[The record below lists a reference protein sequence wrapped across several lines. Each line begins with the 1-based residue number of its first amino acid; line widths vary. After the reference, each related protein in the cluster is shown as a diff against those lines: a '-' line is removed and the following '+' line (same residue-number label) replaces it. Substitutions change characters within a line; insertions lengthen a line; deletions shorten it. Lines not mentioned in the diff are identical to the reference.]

1 MFPELWTPLDFT
13 RIHGLRRLDTI
24 EDLANHLDTI
34 IIGKIILFHLIFYFD
49 LSFLDTPTTSTQ
61 NHTTRV
67 DIDARFLEFVGL
79 SCINPDNYYHLPR
92 LMRHRPATPQHSYS
106 HTMPYWEL
114 NTDDSS
120 GTIVDELITRNAD
133 INTALRIMLGVVMVY
148 FIVLSVILLAC

>member
-13 RIHGLRRLDTI
+13 RIQGLRRLDTI
-24 EDLANHLDTI
+24 EDLANHLDSI
-34 IIGKIILFHLIFYFD
+34 IIGKIISFHLIFYFD

-79 SCINPDNYYHLPR
+79 SCINPDNFYHLPR

-106 HTMPYWEL
+106 HSMPYWEL
-114 NTDDSS
+114 ITDDLSDE
-120 GTIVDELITRNAD
+120 TIVDERSSLITRNAD
-133 INTALRIMLGVVMVY
+133 INPALRI
-148 FIVLSVILLAC
+148 